1 MFSFG
6 LFGIGQLVDL
16 LLIPNMVQEHND
28 KLRSSQGLL
37 PSGVPQNQAV
47 IERIVTQEKL
57 EKLLPSVVQYQTNQL
72 TVKLLKAA
80 EARGGSL
87 SVTQE
92 VMETGASFAE
102 VENALLSIVRA
113 GYADIGNHPETGVV
127 LYEFKEL

>member
-28 KLRSSQGLL
+28 KLRSSQSLL
-37 PSGVPQNQAV
+37 PSGVPQDQAV
-47 IERIVTQEKL
+47 IERVVIQED
-57 EKLLPSVVQYQTNQL
+57 LLPPVVQSQTNQL
-72 TVKLLKAA
+72 TVKLLRAA
-80 EARGGSL
+80 EARGGKL
-87 SVTQE
+87 SVTQG

-102 VENALLSIVRA
+102 VENVLLSIVRA

>member
-37 PSGVPQNQAV
+37 PSGVPQDQAV
-47 IERIVTQEKL
+47 IERVVIQED
-57 EKLLPSVVQYQTNQL
+57 LLPPVVQSQTNQL
-72 TVKLLKAA
+72 TVKLLRAA
-80 EARGGSL
+80 EARGGKL
-87 SVTQE
+87 SVTQG

-102 VENALLSIVRA
+102 VENVLLSIVRA